1 MNRLTADGMDF
12 EEMFCAE
19 CPHYGE
25 PNGCN
30 FQRWGCDDYGF
41 FVEAARRLKQYEDT
55 GLTPEETDKLAK
67 AQEDGRLVELPCK
80 AGDTV
85 YNICTGSIEEMKVRE
100 AEIEGELRCVYLSEG
115 FSGYKESYD
124 FCDFGKT
131 VFHSREEAEA
141 ALKEQ
146 EANNGD

>member
-1 MNRLTADGMDF
+1 MGCINDTIYNALAWL
-12 EEMFCAE
+12 EE
-19 CPHYGE
+19 
-25 PNGCN
+25 
-30 FQRWGCDDYGF
+30 
-41 FVEAARRLKQYEDT
+41 YEET
-55 GLTPEETDKLAK
+55 GLTPEETYKLAK
-67 AQEDGRLVELPCK
+67 AQEEGRLVELPCM

-146 EANNGD
+146 EG